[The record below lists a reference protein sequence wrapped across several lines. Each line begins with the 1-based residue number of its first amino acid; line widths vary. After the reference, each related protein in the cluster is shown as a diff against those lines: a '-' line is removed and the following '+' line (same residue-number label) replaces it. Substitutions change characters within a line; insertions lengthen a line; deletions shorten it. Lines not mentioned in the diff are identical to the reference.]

1 MFIIFQG
8 YHAEYVDVCRRHL
21 ESEYQVQIRYGRIS
35 LESSQVVQ
43 KLKDDFEK
51 IQVEIQID
59 KILVYN
65 VSLSKNTNHLL
76 KLLQPVRADLLAYFE
91 QVLR

>member
-8 YHAEYVDVCRRHL
+8 YHAEYVDVCGRHL
-21 ESEYQVQIRYGRIS
+21 ESVYEVQIRYGRIS

-59 KILVYN
+59 NILVYN
-65 VSLSKNTNHLL
+65 VSLSKSTNHLL
-76 KLLQPVRADLLAYFE
+76 
-91 QVLR
+91 